1 MTVAPAGPNIR
12 GMQLFVCSLVLLA
25 ASGHAPE
32 RRESRI
38 RASVPEARPE
48 PEPQQEQEPE
58 HEQVARVADEFFDSY
73 LRWREACED
82 LRTAYDRWHTCEPPQ
97 RFLAFDGYRA
107 ALDREERA
115 AHTHSDLAER
125 LGASPA

>member
-1 MTVAPAGPNIR
+1 
-12 GMQLFVCSLVLLA
+12 MQLFVCSLVLLA

-32 RRESRI
+32 RRESRT

-48 PEPQQEQEPE
+48 PQPQPEPQPEPQQEQ
-58 HEQVARVADEFFDSY
+58 VALIADEFFDSY

-82 LRTAYDRWHTCEPPQ
+82 LRTAYDRWDKCEPPQ

-107 ALDREERA
+107 ALDREESA